1 MQLLSKLCSLFADGS
16 LSFDK
21 TFDGEEGS
29 HFTFDDSKSSDEA
42 FSPDQTDDS
51 NMSDV
56 ASPPI
61 PPAPEL
67 PTSFTKSLP
76 FSTQIQFSQAS
87 KVTVPLSTHPFS
99 IPQQTINNIS
109 AFPVSGPSV
118 ASVNTFS
125 VQNHNS
131 SSISN
136 LNNNNNKS
144 RPKKAKPKTQPKAK
158 VIKFHE
164 YKGPPNVVKSSQ
176 PVVSPSSVVAN
187 LNQNNSDTPY
197 HILLRQQQLFLQ
209 WQLEFNQKNMSL
221 PVILPASKD
230 GQPVSQAVAPSGSNA
245 TVVSSQVEST
255 SSTNATV
262 TTQSAPQTVIT
273 VTSPQTQ
280 NAPQIQ
286 QIRISS
292 PVGVQGK
299 SELPQVG
306 QPQPQ
311 LNPQIT
317 PISKPQLKKP
327 PIVTNVANK
336 QFSNLEEM
344 KVAEL
349 RAELKKR
356 NLPVSG
362 PKPQLIERL
371 RPYADA
377 IIKSFGEKSPG
388 SVTSPGSV
396 SSVMSP
402 TGSIISRPP
411 SVLSS
416 FGVMSPPSSV
426 MSQVGPGTSSVG
438 VVFSQPGS
446 VQSVAGSLTSP
457 GSVSS
462 ASSVTSPAISQPAS
476 VAPSESVMSPVEST
490 HDDPLSTN
498 TLSPFPSIQSMQT
511 AVSTV
516 TSILPEDISSAFS
529 PPTSPLFMDNV
540 MSPLSPDIMD
550 LHIASPPDLS
560 SSQKPNLNASQ
571 SNIPSAMEQSR
582 PPSVLSLAPSEPG
595 KPDNAPM
602 DIDLDLTR
610 SLGSSSN
617 MAQNTNVPENEIK
630 VEAVH
635 NAPTG
640 NLMDDNIFQTV
651 SLAQSVANIQNA
663 NTSSVLAPSVSLSQ
677 TSTIAQPEPLP
688 IPPAPPLPSLTSRF
702 LSNQQSQI
710 NHQQQLIQ
718 QIQEQLLLQQRHHQ
732 QQQQQQ
738 SPETHPQISQEE
750 LLQQQQQKI
759 EKLQSQLEESQ
770 LRLKIQQLQ
779 HQQLQQQQQQLQ
791 QLQLQQQQQI
801 QQQQQQQQVA
811 QQIQQQT
818 LTTKQ
823 PLPAAVSPQVQTQT
837 PITIQP
843 AQLQQQ
849 PVHSPPVQQQPPVQN
864 QVQTPVQGLI
874 KPQLVAGVPQV
885 QPTSQSQT
893 ATQTQSSGE
902 KPKPAPQVIVNLPNG
917 PNGARVQNVPVNTK
931 QIQIPAHLLQ
941 AVQNSHGLPT
951 LIVTQN
957 PKVTPNKSKAPTLE
971 FIKNQAL
978 NQTLNLGDGKS
989 LISVSTAAGG
999 LQQFIIT
1006 TTSAAPK
1013 TSFANSVNG
1022 LTQPQTQ
1029 SK

>member
-1 MQLLSKLCSLFADGS
+1 
-16 LSFDK
+16 
-21 TFDGEEGS
+21 
-29 HFTFDDSKSSDEA
+29 
-42 FSPDQTDDS
+42 
-51 NMSDV
+51 MSDV

-67 PTSFTKSLP
+67 PISFTKSLP

-87 KVTVPLSTHPFS
+87 KVTVPFTTQPFS
-99 IPQQTINNIS
+99 IPQQTINNLS
-109 AFPVSGPSV
+109 AFPVSTPSV
-118 ASVNTFS
+118 ACVNTFS
-125 VQNHNS
+125 AQNNNS
-131 SSISN
+131 SSV
-136 LNNNNNKS
+136 LNFNNNNKS

-176 PVVSPSSVVAN
+176 PVISPSSVVAN
-187 LNQNNSDTPY
+187 VNQNNSDTPY

-221 PVILPASKD
+221 PVILPANKD
-230 GQPVSQAVAPSGSNA
+230 GQPVSQSV
-245 TVVSSQVEST
+245 TVTASSTPAVSSSSGESA
-255 SSTNATV
+255 SSSIATV
-262 TTQSAPQTVIT
+262 TTQSVPQTVIT

-280 NAPQIQ
+280 TAPQIQ

-292 PVGVQGK
+292 PLGIQGK
-299 SELPQVG
+299 PDLPQVG

-317 PISKPQLKKP
+317 PITKPQLKKMP
-327 PIVTNVANK
+327 GVTNLPNK

-377 IIKSFGEKSPG
+377 IIKSFVDKSPG
-388 SVTSPGSV
+388 SITSPGSV
-396 SSVMSP
+396 HSVLSP
-402 TGSIISRPP
+402 TGSVISRPP

-416 FGVMSPPSSV
+416 TGVMSPLSSV
-426 MSQVGPGTSSVG
+426 ISQVAAGVSSAG
-438 VVFSQPGS
+438 LVFSQPGS
-446 VQSVAGSLTSP
+446 VQSSAGNVTSP
-457 GSVSS
+457 GSVGS
-462 ASSVTSPAISQPAS
+462 ASSVTSPNHSVISQPAS
-476 VAPSESVMSPVEST
+476 VAPSESVMSPVESVP
-490 HDDPLSTN
+490 DDPLSTN

-529 PPTSPLFMDNV
+529 PPSSPLFMDNV
-540 MSPLSPDIMD
+540 MSPLSPDIKD

-560 SSQKPNLNASQ
+560 SSQKPNLSASQ

-602 DIDLDLTR
+602 DIDLDL
-610 SLGSSSN
+610 SQSFGSFTP
-617 MAQNTNVPENEIK
+617 MTNIPENE
-630 VEAVH
+630 
-635 NAPTG
+635 NAGQSLPNSQNG
-640 NLMDDNIFQTV
+640 NQVDESFFQSM
-651 SLAQSVANIQNA
+651 SLASSNSNVQSI
-663 NTSSVLAPSVSLSQ
+663 NTPPILDSSMNLPPTTQ
-677 TSTIAQPEPLP
+677 TTTIAQPEPLQIPKAEPLP
-688 IPPAPPLPSLTSRF
+688 IPQAPPVPSLTSRF

-718 QIQEQLLLQQRHHQ
+718 QIQEQLLLQQQHQQHQRQSPESYSHINHEELLKQ
-732 QQQQQQ
+732 QQQRV
-738 SPETHPQISQEE
+738 
-750 LLQQQQQKI
+750 
-759 EKLQSQLEESQ
+759 EKLQAQLEESQ

-791 QLQLQQQQQI
+791 QLQLQQQQQLQCQQQLVAAGDI
-801 QQQQQQQQVA
+801 VTVVQQMQQQVKQEVPAAVSPQQSQPPTPAGPATIQVQPVQLTQQPVQSPPLQQQQQQQQP
-811 QQIQQQT
+811 T
-818 LTTKQ
+818 
-823 PLPAAVSPQVQTQT
+823 VQT
-837 PITIQP
+837 
-843 AQLQQQ
+843 
-849 PVHSPPVQQQPPVQN
+849 VR
-864 QVQTPVQGLI
+864 TPVQGI
-874 KPQLVAGVPQV
+874 VKPQLVQGIPPV
-885 QPTSQSQT
+885 QATSQSPT
-893 ATQTQSSGE
+893 VTQTQSPSE
-902 KPKPAPQVIVNLPNG
+902 KPKPAPQVILNLPNG
-917 PNGARVQNVPVNTK
+917 PNGARFQNVPTNTK

-957 PKVTPNKSKAPTLE
+957 PKVTPNKGKAPMLE

-978 NQTLNLGDGKS
+978 NQTLNVGEGKS
-989 LISVSTAAGG
+989 LISVSTAPGG
-999 LQQFIIT
+999 LQQFILT
-1006 TTSAAPK
+1006 TTSTSAAPK
-1013 TSFANSVNG
+1013 TSFATVNG
-1022 LTQPQTQ
+1022 LNQPQTIT
-1029 SK
+1029 K